1 VLSKSALVVI
11 GALFL
16 SAMAQIS
23 IPIPGS
29 PVPVTGQTLAAL
41 LIGTSYGLS
50 LGTSSFVL
58 YLLVGFIGLPVFAQ
72 GGHGIARL
80 TGATGGY
87 LVGMLLATALTGYLA
102 ERSWDQRLRT
112 SLPTM
117 FLGTIVIFSFGMF
130 WLHHVAGQSW
140 SWTFSKGFTPFIP
153 GEIIKIAIASTSL
166 PIVWKYLHSKDRTDR

>member
-1 VLSKSALVVI
+1 MLSKSALVAI

-41 LIGTSYGLS
+41 LIGTSYGLA
-50 LGTSSFVL
+50 LGTSSFLL
-58 YLLVGFIGLPVFAQ
+58 YLLVGFVGLPVFAD
-72 GGHGIARL
+72 GSHGISRL

-102 ERSWDQRLRT
+102 ERKWDQRFRT
-112 SLPTM
+112 SIPTM
-117 FLGTIVIFSFGMF
+117 LLGSVVIFGSGMF
-130 WLHHVAGQSW
+130 WLHHVAAESW
-140 SWTFSKGFTPFIP
+140 SWTLSKGFTPFIP

-166 PIVWKYLHSKDRTDR
+166 PVVWRYLHSKDRTDR